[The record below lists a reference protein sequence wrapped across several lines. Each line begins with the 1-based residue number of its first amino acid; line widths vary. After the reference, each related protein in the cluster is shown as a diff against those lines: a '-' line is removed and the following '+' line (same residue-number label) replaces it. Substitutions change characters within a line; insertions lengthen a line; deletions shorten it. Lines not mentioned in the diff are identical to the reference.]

1 MQRAG
6 FAPAETETKAM
17 IKRMLVM
24 LVLVGAV
31 LGGVFGFKT
40 FVDEKVKEFMAGA
53 GNPPQTVST
62 AQAAVTQWQPQLE
75 AVGSLRAVRGADLSL
90 EVPGVVEE
98 INFQSGDEVQVGAVL
113 LRLRGDDEIAK
124 LESLEAVARLS
135 QITYDRDV
143 KQLRAQA
150 ISQAVVD
157 NDEANLRNNK
167 AQVAQQKAIVDKKIL
182 RAPFAGQLGIR
193 QVDLG
198 QYLGAGTAIVTLQS
212 LTPIYVDFLL
222 PQQAFD
228 QIKVGQSVAAKVDAY
243 PGKAFAGAITA
254 INPRVDAATRNVQVR
269 VTLDNADHKLLPGMY
284 ATVDI
289 DTGAPQHLV
298 TLPQTAI
305 SYNPYGNLVY
315 LVDDK
320 GKDAAGKPLLIA
332 RQTFV
337 TTGATRGDQV
347 SILKGVKE
355 GDVVV
360 TGGQMKL
367 RNGSPLLINNTV
379 KPLDNPNPAP
389 VDQ

>member
-98 INFQSGDEVQVGAVL
+98 INFQSGDEVQAGAVL

-143 KQLRAQA
+143 KQLKAQA

-320 GKDAAGKPLLIA
+320 GKNAAGKPLLIA

-379 KPLDNPNPAP
+379 KPLDNPSPAP

>member
-228 QIKVGQSVAAKVDAY
+228 QIKVGQTVAAKVDAY

-379 KPLDNPNPAP
+379 KPLDNPSPAP

>member
-1 MQRAG
+1 
-6 FAPAETETKAM
+6 M

-31 LGGVFGFKT
+31 FGGVFGFKA
-40 FVDEKVKEFMAGA
+40 FVDEKVKEYMAGA

-98 INFQSGDEVQVGAVL
+98 INFQSGDEVQAGAVL

-135 QITYDRDV
+135 QITYDRDM
-143 KQLRAQA
+143 KQLKAQA

-182 RAPFAGQLGIR
+182 RAPFAGQLGLR

-222 PQQAFD
+222 PQQAFER
-228 QIKVGQSVAAKVDAY
+228 IKVGQAVAAKVDAY
-243 PGKAFAGAITA
+243 PGKTFAGEITA
-254 INPRVDAATRNVQVR
+254 FNPRVDAATRNLQVR
-269 VTLDNADHKLLPGMY
+269 VTLANADHKLLPGMY

-289 DTGAPQHLV
+289 DTDVPQRLV

-347 SILKGVKE
+347 AVLKGVKE

-367 RNGSPLLINNTV
+367 RNGSPLAINNTV
-379 KPLDNPNPAP
+379 KPADDPNPVP

>member
-1 MQRAG
+1 
-6 FAPAETETKAM
+6 M

-24 LVLVGAV
+24 LILVGAV
-31 LGGVFGFKT
+31 LGGAFGFKA
-40 FVDEKVKEFMAGA
+40 FVDVKVKEFMAGA

-62 AQAAVTQWQPQLE
+62 TRAVVAQWQPQLE

-98 INFQSGDEVQVGAVL
+98 INFQSGDEVQAGAVL

-135 QITYDRDV
+135 QINYDRDV
-143 KQLRAQA
+143 KQLKAQA

-182 RAPFAGQLGIR
+182 RAPFAGQLGLR

-222 PQQAFD
+222 PQQAFER
-228 QIKVGQSVAAKVDAY
+228 IKVGQAVAAKVDAY
-243 PGKAFAGAITA
+243 PGKAFSGAITA
-254 INPRVDAATRNVQVR
+254 INPKVDAATRNVQVR
-269 VTLDNADHKLLPGMY
+269 VTLENADHKLLPGMY

-289 DTGAPQHLV
+289 DTGAPQSLV

-320 GKDAAGKPLLIA
+320 GKDAAGKPLLVA

-347 SILKGVKE
+347 SVLKGVKE
-355 GDVVV
+355 GDTVV
-360 TGGQMKL
+360 TSGQMKL

-379 KPLDNPNPAP
+379 KPADDPNPLP

>member
-1 MQRAG
+1 
-6 FAPAETETKAM
+6 M

-31 LGGVFGFKT
+31 FGGVFGFKA
-40 FVDEKVKEFMAGA
+40 FVDEKVKEYMAGA

-98 INFQSGDEVQVGAVL
+98 INFQSGDEVQAGAIL

-135 QITYDRDV
+135 QITYDRDM
-143 KQLRAQA
+143 KQLKAQA

-182 RAPFAGQLGIR
+182 RAPFAGQLGLR

-222 PQQAFD
+222 PQQAFER
-228 QIKVGQSVAAKVDAY
+228 IKVGQAVVAKVDAY
-243 PGKAFAGAITA
+243 PGKTFSGAITA
-254 INPRVDAATRNVQVR
+254 INPRVDAATRNLQVR
-269 VTLDNADHKLLPGMY
+269 LTLANADHKLLPGMY

-289 DTGAPQHLV
+289 DTGAPERLV
-298 TLPQTAI
+298 TLPQTAV

-320 GKDAAGKPLLIA
+320 GKDAAGKPLLVA

-367 RNGSPLLINNTV
+367 RNGSPLAINNTV
-379 KPLDNPNPAP
+379 TPADDSNPVP
-389 VDQ
+389 VDH

>member
-62 AQAAVTQWQPQLE
+62 AQAAITQWQPQLE

-228 QIKVGQSVAAKVDAY
+228 QIKVGQTVAAKVDAY

-379 KPLDNPNPAP
+379 KPLDNPTPAP

>member
-1 MQRAG
+1 
-6 FAPAETETKAM
+6 M

-24 LVLVGAV
+24 LILVGAV
-31 LGGVFGFKT
+31 LGGAFGFKA
-40 FVDEKVKEFMAGA
+40 FVDVKVKEFMAGA

-62 AQAAVTQWQPQLE
+62 TRAVVAQWRPQLE

-98 INFQSGDEVQVGAVL
+98 INFQSGDEVQAGAVL

-135 QITYDRDV
+135 QINYDRDV
-143 KQLRAQA
+143 KQLKAQA

-182 RAPFAGQLGIR
+182 RAPFAGQLGLR

-222 PQQAFD
+222 PQQAFER
-228 QIKVGQSVAAKVDAY
+228 IKVGQAVAAKVDAY
-243 PGKAFAGAITA
+243 PGKAFSGAITA
-254 INPRVDAATRNVQVR
+254 INPKVDAATRNVQVR
-269 VTLDNADHKLLPGMY
+269 VTLENADHKLLPGMY

-289 DTGAPQHLV
+289 DTGAPQSLV

-320 GKDAAGKPLLIA
+320 GKDAAGKPLLVA

-347 SILKGVKE
+347 SVLKGVKE
-355 GDVVV
+355 GDTVV
-360 TGGQMKL
+360 TSGQMKL

-379 KPLDNPNPAP
+379 KPADDPNPLP

>member
-1 MQRAG
+1 
-6 FAPAETETKAM
+6 M

-24 LVLVGAV
+24 LILVGAV
-31 LGGVFGFKT
+31 LGGAFGFKA
-40 FVDEKVKEFMAGA
+40 FVDVKVKEFMAGA

-62 AQAAVTQWQPQLE
+62 TRAVVAQWQPQLE

-98 INFQSGDEVQVGAVL
+98 INFQSGDEVQAGAVL

-135 QITYDRDV
+135 QINYDRDL
-143 KQLRAQA
+143 KQLKAQA

-182 RAPFAGQLGIR
+182 RAPFAGQLGLR

-222 PQQAFD
+222 PQQAFER
-228 QIKVGQSVAAKVDAY
+228 IKVGQAVAAKVDAY
-243 PGKAFAGAITA
+243 PGKAFSGAITA
-254 INPRVDAATRNVQVR
+254 INPKVDAATRNVQVR
-269 VTLDNADHKLLPGMY
+269 VTLENADHKLLPGMY

-289 DTGAPQHLV
+289 DTGAPQSLV

-320 GKDAAGKPLLIA
+320 GKDAAGKPLLVA

-347 SILKGVKE
+347 SVLKGVKE
-355 GDVVV
+355 GDTVV
-360 TGGQMKL
+360 TSGQMKL

-379 KPLDNPNPAP
+379 KPADDPNPLP

>member
-1 MQRAG
+1 
-6 FAPAETETKAM
+6 M

-98 INFQSGDEVQVGAVL
+98 INFQSGDEVQAGAVL

-135 QITYDRDV
+135 QINYDRDV
-143 KQLRAQA
+143 KQLKAQA

-182 RAPFAGQLGIR
+182 RAPFAGQLGLR

-222 PQQAFD
+222 PQQAFER
-228 QIKVGQSVAAKVDAY
+228 IKVGQAVAAKVDAY
-243 PGKAFAGAITA
+243 PGKAFSGAITA
-254 INPRVDAATRNVQVR
+254 INPKVDAATRNVQVR
-269 VTLDNADHKLLPGMY
+269 VTLENADHKLLPGMY

-289 DTGAPQHLV
+289 DTGAPQSLV

-320 GKDAAGKPLLIA
+320 GKDAAGKPLLVA

-347 SILKGVKE
+347 SVLKGVKE
-355 GDVVV
+355 GDTVV
-360 TGGQMKL
+360 TSGQMKL

-379 KPLDNPNPAP
+379 KPVDDPNPLP

>member
-62 AQAAVTQWQPQLE
+62 AQAAITQWQPQLE

-228 QIKVGQSVAAKVDAY
+228 QIKVGQTVAAKVDAY

-379 KPLDNPNPAP
+379 KPLDNPSPAP

>member
-228 QIKVGQSVAAKVDAY
+228 QIKVGQTVAAKVDAY

>member
-1 MQRAG
+1 
-6 FAPAETETKAM
+6 M

-62 AQAAVTQWQPQLE
+62 AQAAITQWQPQLE

-143 KQLRAQA
+143 KQLKAQA

-228 QIKVGQSVAAKVDAY
+228 QIKVGQTVAAKVDAY

-320 GKDAAGKPLLIA
+320 GKNAAGKPLLIA

-379 KPLDNPNPAP
+379 KPLDNPHPAP

>member
-1 MQRAG
+1 
-6 FAPAETETKAM
+6 M

-62 AQAAVTQWQPQLE
+62 AQAAITQWQPQLE

-228 QIKVGQSVAAKVDAY
+228 QIKVGQTVAAKVDAY

>member
-1 MQRAG
+1 MGRVC
-6 FAPAETETKAM
+6 PAETETKAM

-98 INFQSGDEVQVGAVL
+98 INFQSGDEVQAGAVL

-143 KQLRAQA
+143 KQLKAQA

-228 QIKVGQSVAAKVDAY
+228 QIKVGQTVAAKVDAY

-320 GKDAAGKPLLIA
+320 GKNAAGKPLLIA

-379 KPLDNPNPAP
+379 KPLDNPHPAP

>member
-1 MQRAG
+1 
-6 FAPAETETKAM
+6 M

-98 INFQSGDEVQVGAVL
+98 INFQSGDEVQAGAVL

-143 KQLRAQA
+143 KQLKAQA

-379 KPLDNPNPAP
+379 KPLDNPSPAP

>member
-1 MQRAG
+1 
-6 FAPAETETKAM
+6 M

-62 AQAAVTQWQPQLE
+62 AQAAITQWQPQLE

-379 KPLDNPNPAP
+379 KPLDDPHPAP

>member
-62 AQAAVTQWQPQLE
+62 AQAAITQWQPQLE

-98 INFQSGDEVQVGAVL
+98 INFQSGDEVQAGAVL

-228 QIKVGQSVAAKVDAY
+228 QIKVGQTVAAKVDAY

>member
-1 MQRAG
+1 
-6 FAPAETETKAM
+6 M

-24 LVLVGAV
+24 LILVGAV
-31 LGGVFGFKT
+31 LGGAFGFKA
-40 FVDEKVKEFMAGA
+40 FVDVKVKEFMAGA

-62 AQAAVTQWQPQLE
+62 TRAVVAQWRPQLE

-98 INFQSGDEVQVGAVL
+98 INFQSGDEVQAGAVL

-135 QITYDRDV
+135 QINYDRDV
-143 KQLRAQA
+143 KQLKAQA

-182 RAPFAGQLGIR
+182 RAPFAGQLGLR

-222 PQQAFD
+222 PQQAFER
-228 QIKVGQSVAAKVDAY
+228 IKVGQAVAAKVDAY
-243 PGKAFAGAITA
+243 PGKAFSGAITA
-254 INPRVDAATRNVQVR
+254 INPKVDAATRNVQVR
-269 VTLDNADHKLLPGMY
+269 VTLENADHKLLPGMY

-289 DTGAPQHLV
+289 DTGAPQSLV

-320 GKDAAGKPLLIA
+320 GKDAAGKPLLVA

-347 SILKGVKE
+347 SVLKGVKE
-355 GDVVV
+355 GDTVV
-360 TGGQMKL
+360 TSGQMKL

-379 KPLDNPNPAP
+379 KPVDDPNPLP

>member
-1 MQRAG
+1 
-6 FAPAETETKAM
+6 M

-143 KQLRAQA
+143 KQLKAQA

-182 RAPFAGQLGIR
+182 RAPFAGQLGLR

-222 PQQAFD
+222 PQQAFER
-228 QIKVGQSVAAKVDAY
+228 IKVGQAVAAKVDAY
-243 PGKAFAGAITA
+243 PGKAFSGAITA
-254 INPRVDAATRNVQVR
+254 INPKVDAATRNVQVR
-269 VTLDNADHKLLPGMY
+269 VTLENADHKLLPGMY

-289 DTGAPQHLV
+289 DTGAPQSLV

-320 GKDAAGKPLLIA
+320 GKDAAGKPLLVA

-347 SILKGVKE
+347 SVLKGVKE
-355 GDVVV
+355 GDTVV
-360 TGGQMKL
+360 TSGQMKL

-379 KPLDNPNPAP
+379 KPVDDPNPLP